1 VAQEHAVKR
10 RLPWLLLAAW
20 AILCASSCALQ
31 IADGDLVDGLITPAL
46 GVLAVSGALLG
57 DRRPGNPVG
66 WILLALA
73 LLITLSVGAEGIY
86 GRFEGDA
93 DPGLL
98 LRLLVWFDE
107 WIIFIWFGLVGVL
120 LPLLFPDGRL
130 PSRRWRPLL
139 WAGMGV
145 VAVAVAGTAFG
156 TERFDWG
163 ESGSI
168 ANPLALGGLPGSVLA
183 GIAPIGGVGFAI
195 VLTGCLAGVA
205 VRLRRSSGVER
216 QQLKWFAFTIGLLL
230 VGLSMAAISEAIGF
244 EPLGNVGWTV
254 FLCSLIVGM
263 PVAIAVAILRHRLYD
278 IDVVI
283 RRTLVYG
290 ALTATLAAAY
300 LGLVL
305 LAGLAVGQSDVA
317 IAVSTLAVAALFR
330 PARLRIQA
338 AVDRRFYRR
347 RYDAAQTL
355 DAFGGRLRDQVD
367 LETLAVEL
375 RGVIGETMQPAHVSL
390 WLKGER

>member
-10 RLPWLLLAAW
+10 RLPRLLLAAW
-20 AILCASSCALQ
+20 VVLCASSCALQ

-46 GVLAVSGALLG
+46 GVLAGSGALLG
-57 DRRPGNPVG
+57 ARRPGNPVG
-66 WILLALA
+66 WILLVLA
-73 LLITLSVGAEGIY
+73 LLITASVGAEGIY
-86 GRFEGDA
+86 GRFEGDR

-98 LRLLVWFDE
+98 ISLLVWFDE
-107 WIIFIWFGLVGVL
+107 WIIFLWFGLVGVL

-130 PSRRWRPLL
+130 PSPRWRPLL
-139 WAGMGV
+139 WAGVGV
-145 VAVAVAGTAFG
+145 VGLAMAGTAFG
-156 TERFDWG
+156 TERYDWG

-168 ANPLALGGLPGSVLA
+168 ANPLALGGLPGSVLGA
-183 GIAPIGGVGFAI
+183 IAPIGGVGFAI

-283 RRTLVYG
+283 RRALVYG
-290 ALTATLAAAY
+290 SLTATLAAAY

-305 LAGLAVGQSDVA
+305 LAGLAVGESDVA
-317 IAVSTLAVAALFR
+317 IAISTLAVAALFR

-347 RYDAAQTL
+347 RYDASQTL
-355 DAFGGRLRDQVD
+355 EAFGGRLRDQVD
-367 LETLAVEL
+367 LETLGVEL
-375 RGVIGETMQPAHVSL
+375 RGVVGETMQPAHVSL
-390 WLKGER
+390 WLREAG